1 MAFKPIYSNNPY
13 YRDSDR
19 NAFRQ
24 AAMKEPKFA
33 LGEILG
39 RALAGAYANN
49 YNNRGI
55 SKAVDKALAEY
66 GAGGDVAADQA
77 ALQQVQQQMLQP
89 LPGSVNAGM
98 SDADALASVRQNY
111 GLEPVPIAGDSITAG
126 SVPVGDQMAQALKT
140 ASDQKHEERAQFN
153 SNPSAYNEAMRID
166 ALRQQVPNAT
176 APAETIAQLAQMPGA
191 AIMAQD
197 YAGRHIGDFNKKEA
211 MLRAEQQML
220 KDRRTPYQ
228 IEQALRILEPHFD
241 RMQDDAY
248 RVGAEKV
255 MAELGA
261 TDEAGKRVLSDAEY
275 KQKIIDLATRYGDI
289 GKAAANVYGR
299 DIVSGQ
305 DQFRAQQQL
314 ERENRAAQRRAAERA
329 ADRQTQIDIARIRG
343 GNRTGGS
350 VYGRRNGNAA
360 GTARSPLD
368 SAEFKYMDNM
378 VNRIAEVPETERTP
392 EQKRFFD
399 QYKPLRDQIVAQ
411 TFGNQFDYH
420 TPEER
425 GATPAN
431 QQRNFNF
438 NNYDQA
444 VQKFQALA
452 KSGKFNRSEVER
464 FIRSKY
470 GLQPDD
476 RSNKFV
482 EDVINGIEW

>member
-24 AAMKEPKFA
+24 MAYRDPKFA
-33 LGEILG
+33 LGELIG
-39 RALAGAYANN
+39 SALAGAYANN

-66 GAGGDVAADQA
+66 GTGGDQAAEQA

-89 LPGSVNAGM
+89 GNGSIGVGM
-98 SDADALASVRQNY
+98 SDMDALANVRQNY
-111 GLEPVPIAGDSITAG
+111 GLEPMPTAGDSITAG
-126 SVPVGDQMAQALKT
+126 SVPMGDQMAQALKT

-166 ALRQQVPNAT
+166 AARQQAQP
-176 APAETIAQLAQMPGA
+176 ETHEQMIAQLAQMPGA

-197 YAGRHIGDFNKKEA
+197 YAGQRIGDFNKKEA

-261 TDEAGKRVLSDAEY
+261 TDEAGRRKLSDAEY
-275 KQKIIDLATRYGDI
+275 KQKIIDLATQYGDI

-399 QYKPLRDQIVAQ
+399 QYKPLRDKIVAQ

-425 GATPAN
+425 GTTPAN

-444 VQKFQALA
+444 VKKFQALA

>member
-13 YRDSDR
+13 YKDSDR

-24 AAMKEPKFA
+24 MAYRDPKFA
-33 LGEILG
+33 LGELIG
-39 RALAGAYANN
+39 SALAGAYANN

-66 GAGGDVAADQA
+66 GTGGDQAAEQA

-89 LPGSVNAGM
+89 GNGSIGVGM
-98 SDADALASVRQNY
+98 SDMDALANVRQNY
-111 GLEPVPIAGDSITAG
+111 GLEPMPTAG
-126 SVPVGDQMAQALKT
+126 SVPMGDQMAQALKT

-166 ALRQQVPNAT
+166 AARQQAQP
-176 APAETIAQLAQMPGA
+176 ETHEQMIAQLAQMPGA

-197 YAGRHIGDFNKKEA
+197 YAGRRIGDFNKKEA

-241 RMQDDAY
+241 KMQDDAY
-248 RVGAEKV
+248 RVGAEKA

-261 TDEAGKRVLSDAEY
+261 VDEAGRRKLSDAEY
-275 KQKIIDLATRYGDI
+275 KQKIIDLATQYGDI

-305 DQFRAQQQL
+305 DQFRAQQQF

-360 GTARSPLD
+360 GNVKSQLD
-368 SAEFKYMDNM
+368 TSEFKYMNDT
-378 VNRIAEVPETERTP
+378 VNNILAIPETERTA
-392 EQKRFFD
+392 EQKRFLD
-399 QYKPLRDQIVAQ
+399 QYKPLRDRIVAQ
-411 TFGNQFDYH
+411 AFGNQFDYH

-425 GATPAN
+425 GTAPAN
-431 QQRNFNF
+431 QQRNFNY

-444 VQKFQALA
+444 VRKFQALA
-452 KSGKFNRSEVER
+452 KSGQFNRNDIEG
-464 FIRSKY
+464 FIRQKY
-470 GLQPDD
+470 GMKPNDT
-476 RSNKFV
+476 SNKFV
-482 EDVINGIEW
+482 EDIIRGIEW